1 MVRSALTAVAL
12 VATAALGACYDTAV
26 PGGPYACVSDGDCR
40 GGEVCRALP
49 AAPSQKVCAASL
61 ADTTEADTTRPDVA
75 GDTASPDIATSD
87 DVADRDADAANA
99 DSADTAIPDVEAPAA
114 DLSGDWRGYFT
125 ESGSRFFMRITQDGI
140 EVSAKVGDTY
150 EAWADATC
158 VGTFVGAHFYCS
170 YTFDDAGG
178 IPWLVEADLMW
189 HSDSDTL
196 SGTWKNH
203 KFLEFGDF
211 AITFAR
217 YAPP

>member
-49 AAPSQKVCAASL
+49 ADPGQKVCAASL

-75 GDTASPDIATSD
+75 DDTAA
-87 DVADRDADAANA
+87 VADDAADADAARA
-99 DSADTAIPDVEAPAA
+99 DSTDTAVADTEAPAA
-114 DLSGDWRGYFT
+114 DVNGDWRGFFT

-140 EVSAKVGDTY
+140 EVSAKVGETFED
-150 EAWADATC
+150 WAEETC
-158 VGTFVGAHFYCS
+158 VGTFVGTHFYCS

-178 IPWLVEADLMW
+178 IPWLVETDLMW
-189 HSDSDTL
+189 HSDTDTL

-211 AITFAR
+211 EITFAR